1 MTTLTATDNVL
12 IEQYLRGVAEGLK
25 EIGNVEK
32 QDILAEI
39 RSHLGER
46 IQQLSAQGTSHAAEQ
61 ATRALGEPT
70 ALAHQFVEAAR
81 QQRAGRSYAPWV
93 LLHAAA
99 RTASSGAKGLL
110 VFLIGLVGYGAA
122 LAAMLTAVLKHF
134 IPQVGLW
141 VGSWGIVWGLPSD
154 STRGRELL
162 GQYFIPATIALA
174 FVFASGCT
182 VLLQRLLRLKSALP
196 RAAN

>member
-1 MTTLTATDNVL
+1 MITLSATDNAL
-12 IEQYLRGVAEGLK
+12 IQQYLRDVADGLQ
-25 EIGNVEK
+25 EISYVDRR
-32 QDILAEI
+32 DILAEI
-39 RSHLGER
+39 KSHLDER
-46 IQQLSAQGTSHAAEQ
+46 IEQLNAQGTSHAADE
-61 ATRALGEPT
+61 AIRALGDPT
-70 ALAHQFVEAAR
+70 TLARQFAEAADR
-81 QQRAGRSYAPWV
+81 HRAGRSYAPWV

-110 VFLIGLVGYGAA
+110 IFLIGLIGYGAA
-122 LAAMLTAVLKHF
+122 LTAMVTAVLKHF

-154 STRGRELL
+154 STSGRELL

-182 VLLQRLLRLKSALP
+182 LLLQRLLRPKPVLP
-196 RAAN
+196 RMAS

>member
-1 MTTLTATDNVL
+1 MITLSATDNALV
-12 IEQYLRGVAEGLK
+12 EQYLKGVADGLT
-25 EIGNVEK
+25 EISNADRR
-32 QDILAEI
+32 DILAEI
-39 RSHLGER
+39 RSHLDER
-46 IQQLSAQGTSHAAEQ
+46 IEQLNAQGTSHAADE
-61 ATRALGEPT
+61 ALRALGDPST
-70 ALAHQFVEAAR
+70 LAHQFVEAADR
-81 QQRAGRSYAPWV
+81 HRAGRSYAPWV
-93 LLHAAA
+93 LLYAAA

-122 LAAMLTAVLKHF
+122 IAAMLTAVLKHF

-174 FVFASGCT
+174 FIFASGCT
-182 VLLQRLLRLKSALP
+182 LLLQRLLRPKSVLP
-196 RAAN
+196 TAAG

>member
-1 MTTLTATDNVL
+1 MTTLTATDNVRV
-12 IEQYLRGVAEGLK
+12 EQYLRGVADGLK
-25 EIGNVEK
+25 EIGNVER

-46 IQQLSAQGTSHAAEQ
+46 IEQLSAQGTSHAAEQ

-99 RTASSGAKGLL
+99 RTAASGGKGLL

-182 VLLQRLLRLKSALP
+182 VLLQRLLRLKSVLP

>member
-1 MTTLTATDNVL
+1 MITLTATDNALV
-12 IEQYLRGVAEGLK
+12 EQYLRGVGDGLK
-25 EIGNVEK
+25 EVGHLER

-46 IQQLSAQGTSHAAEQ
+46 IEQLNAQGANHAADE
-61 ATRALGEPT
+61 ALRALGDPST
-70 ALAHQFVEAAR
+70 LAHQFVEAAR

-93 LLHAAA
+93 LLRAAA
-99 RTASSGAKGLL
+99 RTAASGGKGVL
-110 VFLIGLVGYGAA
+110 VFLIALVGYGAA
-122 LAAMLTAVLKHF
+122 LAAMLAVVLKHF

-182 VLLQRLLRLKSALP
+182 VLLQRLLRPKLVLP
-196 RAAN
+196 RAAG